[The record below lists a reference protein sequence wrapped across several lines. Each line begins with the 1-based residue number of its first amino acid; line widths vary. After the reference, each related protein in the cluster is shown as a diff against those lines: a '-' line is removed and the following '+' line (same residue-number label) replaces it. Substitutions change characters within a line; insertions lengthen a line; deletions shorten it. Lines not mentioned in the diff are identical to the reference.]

1 METIMKTE
9 DRLDGQSNFRSW
21 KSRVMIIL
29 EDNDLAQYV
38 RSDVIEPNDDPGKL
52 TFKKN
57 MIKAKRIILESVNDH
72 LLSNIDDL
80 TTPKTMFDYLSNLY
94 ESKHGSRK
102 VSLRSQIRA
111 MYFSKSDTITSYF
124 SKIKC

>member
-1 METIMKTE
+1 MSTVMRVE
-9 DRLDGQSNFRSW
+9 DRLDGHPNFRSW
-21 KSRVMIIL
+21 RSRLMIIL

-38 RSDVIEPNDDPGKL
+38 KAEVAEPNDDPGKL

-80 TTPKTMFDYLSNLY
+80 NTQKAMFDYLEKLCERKNS
-94 ESKHGSRK
+94 SRK
-102 VSLRSQIRA
+102 VALRSQIRA
-111 MYFSKSDTITSYF
+111 MYFTKSKLSHLTF
-124 SKIKC
+124 LG

>member
-1 METIMKTE
+1 
-9 DRLDGQSNFRSW
+9 
-21 KSRVMIIL
+21 MIIL

-38 RSDVIEPNDDPGKL
+38 KTEVAEPNDDPGKL

-80 TTPKTMFDYLSNLY
+80 NTPKAMFDYCQIYMKANTVVGRCLSEVRSGHYTTTSQNL
-94 ESKHGSRK
+94 SH
-102 VSLRSQIRA
+102 L
-111 MYFSKSDTITSYF
+111 TSPR
-124 SKIKC
+124 